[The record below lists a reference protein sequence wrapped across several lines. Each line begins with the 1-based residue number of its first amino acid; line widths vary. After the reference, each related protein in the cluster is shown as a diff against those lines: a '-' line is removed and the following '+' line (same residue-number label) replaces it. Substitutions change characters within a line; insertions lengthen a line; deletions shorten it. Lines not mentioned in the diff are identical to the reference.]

1 MVEVDAPAR
10 FHGRSVVST
19 EDFRKEDLLYVLDT
33 ARRFDPRPDRARH
46 AYRPALEGKILGVLF
61 YEPSTR
67 TRLSFESAM
76 LRLGG
81 TVLGFADA
89 KISSSSKGES
99 LADTIRVV
107 SNYCDAIVLRHP
119 MEGAARLA
127 AEVGAVPI
135 INGGDGSN
143 QHPTQTLLDLY
154 TIQKAAG
161 RLDGLT
167 VGFMGDLRYGRT
179 VHSLTSALLHFDV
192 NLKFI
197 GPPSL
202 RLPADLRE
210 HLAGLG
216 RLGPEVTNLDEVGDL
231 DVLYVT
237 RIQRERFPDPL
248 DYERV
253 RHTYRVTRSAIERF
267 GPNIKILHPLPR
279 VNEVDTDVDSHPGAV
294 YFEQTLNG
302 VTVRMALLHLILADG
317 GGA

>member
-1 MVEVDAPAR
+1 
-10 FHGRSVVST
+10 VVST
-19 EDFRKEDLLYVLDT
+19 EDFRKEDILYVLET
-33 ARRFDPRPDRARH
+33 ARRFDPRPARRIH
-46 AYRPALEGKILGVLF
+46 GFEPELQGKILGVLF
-61 YEPSTR
+61 FEPSTR

-89 KISSSSKGES
+89 KISSSVKGES
-99 LADTIRVV
+99 LADTIKVV

-127 AEVGAVPI
+127 SEVAGVPV

-161 RLDGLT
+161 RLDGLK

-179 VHSLTSALLHFDV
+179 VHSLTNALLHFDV
-192 NLKFI
+192 DLKFI

-202 RLPADLRE
+202 RLPDDLRD
-210 HLAGLG
+210 HLATLG
-216 RLGPEVTNLDEVGDL
+216 RLGPEVSSLEDVGDL
-231 DVLYVT
+231 DILYVT

-253 RHTYRVTRSAIERF
+253 RHAYRVNRASIEPF
-267 GPNIKILHPLPR
+267 GPDLKILHPLPR
-279 VNEVDTDVDSHPGAV
+279 VNEVDPDVDSHPGAV

-302 VTVRMALLHLILADG
+302 VTVRMALLHLLLTDPGEAH
-317 GGA
+317 A